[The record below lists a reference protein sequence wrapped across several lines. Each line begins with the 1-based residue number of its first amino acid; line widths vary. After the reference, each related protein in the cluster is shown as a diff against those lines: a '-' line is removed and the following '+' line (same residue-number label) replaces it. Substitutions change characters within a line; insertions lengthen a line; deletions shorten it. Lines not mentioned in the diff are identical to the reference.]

1 MMPEYTE
8 TEKGIMSILY
18 TADMPL
24 PMERIAKQ
32 LKLSRIT
39 IKKYLLS
46 LQARKVVSSKKIGRS
61 LYWWLN
67 INK

>member
-8 TEKGIMSILY
+8 TEKRIMSILY
-18 TADMPL
+18 TAGTPL

-39 IKKYLLS
+39 VKKYLLS
-46 LQARKVVSSKKIGRS
+46 LQAQKVVSTEKMGRS
-61 LYWWLN
+61 VYWWLAVE
-67 INK
+67 